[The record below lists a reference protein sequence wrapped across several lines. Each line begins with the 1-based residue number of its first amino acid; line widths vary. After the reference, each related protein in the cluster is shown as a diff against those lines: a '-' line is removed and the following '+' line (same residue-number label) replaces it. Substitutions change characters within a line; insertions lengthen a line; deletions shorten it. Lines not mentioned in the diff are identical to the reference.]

1 MIVFQDWK
9 ISGKLLH
16 SKTNIPFSYSTRFKN
31 LPLLFERIT
40 LSPRNEQHPRIPQI
54 YRPRRRG
61 GRRRW
66 SHHEKHTLQ
75 STTAETIEKWWKKER
90 SVRRGQ
96 MHFGG
101 RLTKRTLQKSS
112 RNTRNTIT
120 QCRRSTGM
128 DTRASVSSRRAVQVM
143 ADDCPLLRQRSKH
156 GPESGP
162 HGFRCADPPLHE
174 DLPALLSTAAKGGV
188 CACGPR
194 GFRRNRSKRHANH
207 SLANDRFEEKALVN
221 DVDFWMDALINWFS
235 SEPMWISDRWK
246 SFDLVWLV
254 WVRLEMIV
262 GMWISLELV
271 I

>member
-1 MIVFQDWK
+1 MVK
-9 ISGKLLH
+9 K
-16 SKTNIPFSYSTRFKN
+16 
-31 LPLLFERIT
+31 
-40 LSPRNEQHPRIPQI
+40 
-54 YRPRRRG
+54 
-61 GRRRW
+61 
-66 SHHEKHTLQ
+66 
-75 STTAETIEKWWKKER
+75 KKER
-90 SVRRGQ
+90 SVRRANA
-96 MHFGG
+96 FW
-101 RLTKRTLQKSS
+101 RPTDKTQKSS

-174 DLPALLSTAAKGGV
+174 DVPLPVLLSTAAKGGV

-235 SEPMWISDRWK
+235 SERATNVNLRSMKII
-246 SFDLVWLV
+246 DLLWLTGLSAFEDDCGDV
-254 WVRLEMIV
+254 F
-262 GMWISLELV
+262 SLELV